1 MTHLDTSSDSRTH
14 GLPIAILRDQL
25 RAVQVSGRTP
35 AASNALAR
43 LPDSVFVTPVGLG
56 RA

>member
-1 MTHLDTSSDSRTH
+1 MTHLDTSSDSITH

-25 RAVQVSGRTP
+25 RAVRVSGHTP
-35 AASNALAR
+35 AASHASAR
-43 LPDSVFVTPVGLG
+43 LPDSACVTPVGLG